1 MSISTSTKSNLTEE
15 LKNSTNPIHKRL
27 EQTAF
32 FKELANRSLPLESY
46 VNYLQ
51 AMAGINGVLEKE
63 ILIANHPILNL
74 IWKPEMQKL
83 PSLLVDL
90 ESLNSTEIADI
101 PLVVD
106 AMLDTIK
113 FIRLCRIEKPIS
125 LFGILYVIE
134 GSTLG
139 GKVLKKLVQENFQF
153 PENEKVL
160 YLDYYKDKK
169 LEHWEEFKSKL
180 NSLDLTD
187 TERQSILE
195 TANLFFKKI
204 ESIFTY
210 LFPIYNTTFFYNV
223 TTLNPEAGKHN
234 IPEDISEIHAALRAG
249 NISWDANPYYAWRYG
264 LRGKQYTRS
273 DSAWLITLCDLD
285 DDVVIDQIKWLG
297 RILASRGMPQ
307 WLLATHL
314 EHLVSELIKVR
325 PERISYYEKLTKAKK
340 ELHLAFE
347 QFLPNEAR
355 FNLILDFEKQVGI
368 EWSNRLKNMG
378 TILLSAICDEQS
390 GIDRA
395 LTSIHPWVT
404 DNNRFPQH
412 WIEAVNTLIES
423 TKKKV
428 GLI

>member
-1 MSISTSTKSNLTEE
+1 MSLSTSTQTNLTDE
-15 LKNSTNPIHKRL
+15 LKNSTNSIHKRL
-27 EQTAF
+27 EETAF

-63 ILIANHPILNL
+63 ILIANHPILNS

-90 ESLNSTEIADI
+90 ESLNSNEIADI

-125 LFGILYVIE
+125 LFGILYVLE
-134 GSTLG
+134 GSMLG

-160 YLDYYKDKK
+160 YLDYYKNKK

-180 NSLDLTD
+180 NSIELSD

-210 LFPIYNTTFFYNV
+210 LFPIHNTTFFYNV

-234 IPEDISEIHAALRAG
+234 IPEDTSEIQAALRAG
-249 NISWDANPYYAWRYG
+249 KISWEENPYYAWRYG

-273 DSAWLITLCDLD
+273 DSAWIITLCDLD

-307 WLLATHL
+307 WLLASHL
-314 EHLVSELIKVR
+314 EHLVSELVKVH
-325 PERISYYEKLTKAKK
+325 PEKKYNYEKLIKAK
-340 ELHLAFE
+340 EDIHQAFE
-347 QFLPNEAR
+347 QFLPDEAR
-355 FNLILDFEKQVGI
+355 LDLILDFEKQVGI
-368 EWSNRLKNMG
+368 EWSHRLKNMG
-378 TILLSAICDEQS
+378 TILLSAICDEQA

-395 LTSIHPWVT
+395 LSSIIPWVT
-404 DNNRFPQH
+404 DNKRFPQY
-412 WIEAVNTLIES
+412 WIDAVNNLIQS
-423 TKKKV
+423 AKKKV
-428 GLI
+428 GSL